1 MIRVGTFTPSIII
14 AACRDL
20 GYFSGELDDEH
31 NLEVLEIPVKS
42 SPEQFKSLSS
52 DELDIAI
59 TSPDNAIAYRFLKN
73 NPLKENFDVRIL
85 SAVDRGLGLSLARID
100 ASRDPKREII
110 FGVDVPDSGFAFVG
124 YSLLR
129 KSGIKSYQIQS
140 FGSTPKR
147 LEALLAGRCDF
158 TMLNAG
164 NEIKGADGGA
174 VLIASATELGPYL
187 GTVTA
192 VIGEPS
198 NDVLRVTVAL
208 AKVIEEVCLGQHEE
222 LILKLAQTVLGLN
235 VEQAKRHYILMID
248 PLHGL
253 VRGET
258 VDAASLDTLITLRN
272 EFSPSMELGQIPSKY
287 HELVPY
293 HLG

>member
-1 MIRVGTFTPSIII
+1 MVRVGTFTPSIIV
-14 AACRDL
+14 AACREL
-20 GYFSGELDDEH
+20 GYFSGELDH
-31 NLEVLEIPVKS
+31 NRNLEVLEVAVKS
-42 SPEQFKSLSS
+42 SPEQFKSLSC
-52 DELDIAI
+52 DQLDIAI

-85 SAVDRGLGLSLARID
+85 SAIDRGLGLSLAHID
-100 ASRDPKREII
+100 ASNDPKREII

-129 KSGIKSYQIQS
+129 KSGIENYQIQS

-164 NEIKGADGGA
+164 NEIKGTDGGA
-174 VLIASATELGPYL
+174 VLIGSATELGPYL

-198 NDVLRVTVAL
+198 NDVLRVTLAL
-208 AKVIEEVCLGQHEE
+208 AKVIEEICLGQHEA
-222 LILKLAQTVLGLN
+222 LILKLAQSVLGLN
-235 VEQAKRHYILMID
+235 VEQAKRHYNIMIN

-258 VDAASLDTLITLRN
+258 VDAASLNTLITLRK
-272 EFSPSMELGQIPSKY
+272 EFSPSMELEQIPLRY